1 MKFQSDIA
9 LAPYTSLHCGGLA
22 EQFTICMNTA
32 ELQEA
37 VSAAQGQ
44 QLWILG
50 YGTNSLISDH
60 GLPGCTILVH
70 GGDINVRDTV
80 VTADAGVWWDD
91 LVETVIQRDLWG
103 LELMS
108 GIPSSVGAAITGNIA
123 AYGQQV
129 SDQLQSVSVLDTRTG
144 EAEEILA
151 TDIDFSYRAS
161 SLQSLPHL
169 IVTQATFQLSNTQ
182 TTPLQYAG
190 AKTVADERSLDEDD
204 LIDRQA
210 IILEA
215 RRRAGSLY
223 DPSDPHRSHTAGS
236 FFKNPDVSI
245 EQATELASFDESG
258 RTLERILQQ
267 NKIHGGTSTRAS
279 AAHALL
285 AAGFKRGQRWG
296 DVRLHPEHI
305 LKLENTGAATAQEIY
320 DVAQE
325 IMDVVEEKLGI
336 RLEPEVKFLGEFT
349 D

>member
-1 MKFQSDIA
+1 MKYQSNIE
-9 LAPYTSLHCGGLA
+9 LAPYTSLRCGGLA
-22 EQFTICMNTA
+22 EYFTICNGTEELKSALTTA
-32 ELQEA
+32 R
-37 VSAAQGQ
+37 GN
-44 QLWILG
+44 QLWVLG

-70 GGDINVRDTV
+70 GGDIDVQDTI

-151 TDIDFSYRAS
+151 TDIDFSYRNS
-161 SLQSLPHL
+161 SFQSLPHL
-169 IVTQATFQLSNTQ
+169 IVTQATFQLSSTQ

-190 AKTVADERSLDEDD
+190 AKTIANERGLDEDD

-258 RTLERILQQ
+258 KTLERILQQ
-267 NKIHGGTSTRAS
+267 NKVHGGTSTRAS

-285 AAGFKRGQRWG
+285 AAGFKRGQHWG